1 MTPRRPSRLARQAAA
16 RLAVALLG
24 ALGAGCA
31 SYPDGPI
38 SAEPPEFELRLGPG
52 DRIRISVWGEEKL
65 QHDVEVGPDGA
76 IAFPL
81 IGDVGVVGFTLN
93 ELRVELAQR
102 IKALVVDPV
111 VSVALLET
119 RSAVVH
125 VAGEVVRPGVVSYV
139 RGATALGAIQ
149 AAGGFLA
156 GTADLSDVRVIRD
169 RMNARQAYG
178 MDVEEV
184 LAGERTDMFLMP
196 GDVVY
201 VPPRLLTR
209 WDRWWRQ
216 AGFFTDPLDPLT
228 GR

>member
-1 MTPRRPSRLARQAAA
+1 M
-16 RLAVALLG
+16 
-24 ALGAGCA
+24 
-31 SYPDGPI
+31 
-38 SAEPPEFELRLGPG
+38 
-52 DRIRISVWGEEKL
+52 
-65 QHDVEVGPDGA
+65 
-76 IAFPL
+76 
-81 IGDVGVVGFTLN
+81 
-93 ELRVELAQR
+93 
-102 IKALVVDPV
+102 
-111 VSVALLET
+111 
-119 RSAVVH
+119 
-125 VAGEVVRPGVVSYV
+125 

-156 GTADLSDVRVIRD
+156 GTADLADVRVIRD

>member
-1 MTPRRPSRLARQAAA
+1 MTTRRPSPRLAS
-16 RLAVALLG
+16 LAVALLG

-156 GTADLSDVRVIRD
+156 GTADLADVRVIRD

-216 AGFFTDPLDPLT
+216 AGFFTDHLDPLT